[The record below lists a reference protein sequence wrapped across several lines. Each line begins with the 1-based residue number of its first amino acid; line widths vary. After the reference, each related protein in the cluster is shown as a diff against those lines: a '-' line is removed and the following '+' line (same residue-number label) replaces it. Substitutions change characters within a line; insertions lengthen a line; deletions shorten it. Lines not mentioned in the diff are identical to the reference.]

1 MNAPARLPRTW
12 RAGELALVV
21 LAIVAV
27 VAGAKAAEA
36 FLIPVTAGILIA
48 FALKPLV
55 NGLEHL
61 RIPRPVGATFVLV
74 ALTGLFVG
82 AGTLVRDDTASAL
95 AELPDAARKLRIAAR
110 ETARKPENPI
120 GHMRAAAAEL
130 NRAADEAVGTPHP
143 ATPPLAG
150 TTVGALQAWS
160 AAQPSRVFTA
170 VADLGLAALLALFL
184 LAAGDT
190 FRRKIVQLVGPTL
203 SARRVTVEILD
214 EIDTQVQRYLL
225 VMLVTNVLIAIG
237 IWLLLMAVGMERA
250 AMWGAIAGVL
260 HIIPYAGTALTTLAI
275 GIAAFL
281 QFGSLGAAAATGA
294 AVLLLSVAIGV
305 GLVTWLQGRASHMSA
320 VAVFVALLFFGWLW
334 GAWGLLLGAPLVAIF
349 KTIADRVPALA
360 PFGALLGR

>member
-1 MNAPARLPRTW
+1 MNTPVRLPRTW
-12 RAGELALVV
+12 RAGELALVI
-21 LAIVAV
+21 LAIVGVIA
-27 VAGAKAAEA
+27 AAKAAEA
-36 FLIPVTAGILIA
+36 FLVPVTAGILIA
-48 FALKPLV
+48 YALKPLV
-55 NGLEHL
+55 NGLERY
-61 RIPRPVGATFVLV
+61 RIPRPVGATLVLA
-74 ALTGLFVG
+74 ALSGLFVG
-82 AGTLVRDDTASAL
+82 AGTLVKDDTASAL

-120 GHMRAAAAEL
+120 GHVREAAAEL
-130 NRAADEAVGTPHP
+130 TRAAAEAVGTPHS
-143 ATPPLAG
+143 TPAG
-150 TTVGALQAWS
+150 TTVSALQAWS
-160 AAQPSRVFTA
+160 DAQPPKIFTA
-170 VADLGLAALLALFL
+170 FADLGMAALLALFL
-184 LAAGDT
+184 LAAGGT

-203 SARRVTVEILD
+203 SARRVTVEILN

-225 VMLVTNVLIAIG
+225 VLLVTNVLIALG

-250 AMWGAIAGVL
+250 AMWGSIAGVL
-260 HIIPYAGTALTTLAI
+260 HIIPYVGTALTTLAV

-281 QFGSLGAAAATGA
+281 QFDSLGAAVATSA

-305 GLVTWLQGRASHMSA
+305 GLVTWLQGRASHMSP